1 LCSLFTSKKE
11 GKIVATETSQK
22 QLRWYNIALLA
33 FVAVWGLGNVVNN
46 FYNQGL
52 TVVVSWILIM
62 ILYFVPYTLMVGQL
76 GATFATEGGG
86 VSSWIQNLS
95 GKRLAFFAA
104 WTYWVVHV
112 PYLAQKPQTIL
123 IAFSWLFQ
131 SNGSFV
137 KTANALVVQ
146 LLCLV
151 LFFIFLWMSSRGITT
166 LNRLGSI
173 AGSAM
178 FVLSILFIILGVSA
192 PMMTGSSIATAH
204 MDQLSSYIPKFDLN
218 YLTTI
223 AMLVFAV
230 GGAEKIS
237 PYVNKTHDPAKEFP
251 KGMIALAIM
260 VAVSAVLGSFAM
272 GMIFDAHHLPAD
284 LYANGAYMAFQRLG
298 AFYHVGN
305 LFMWIYAIANAM
317 ASMAALAVSIDAPLR
332 MLLEDADPHFVP
344 KALSKKNKR
353 GVYTNG
359 YLMTA
364 ILVGIIIVLPALGIK
379 GMNDF
384 YGWLLNLNAIV
395 MPMRYLFVFLAYM
408 LLSRQLDKFHST
420 YMFMKHK
427 TGGFVVGLWCFL
439 FTAFACVLGMIP
451 KGAFVHSV
459 AGWWFQ
465 FGLNIVTPIGLLAL
479 GLLLPLIARRH
490 ELTEDIGRKL

>member
-1 LCSLFTSKKE
+1 MF
-11 GKIVATETSQK
+11 VAAEQK

-52 TVVVSWILIM
+52 KVIVSWILIM

-76 GATFATEGGG
+76 GATFPAEGGG
-86 VSSWIQNLS
+86 VTSWIEKLS
-95 GKRLAFFAA
+95 GKKLAFFAA

-112 PYLAQKPQTIL
+112 PYLAQKPQAIL

-137 KTANALVVQ
+137 NSNKGMMVQ

-151 LFFIFLWMSSRGITT
+151 LFLFFMWMSSRGITT

-178 FVLSILFIILGVSA
+178 FILSILFILLGVSA
-192 PMMTGSSIATAH
+192 PMMTGSTIATAH

-223 AMLVFAV
+223 GMLIFAV

-260 VAVSAVLGSFAM
+260 VAISAVLGSFAM

-298 AFYHVGN
+298 DFYHVGN
-305 LFMWIYAIANAM
+305 LFMWVYAVTNAM

-332 MLLEDADPHFVP
+332 MLLADADPHFVP
-344 KALSKKNKR
+344 QALSKKNKH
-353 GVYTNG
+353 GVYING
-359 YLMTA
+359 YVMTA
-364 ILVGIIIVLPALGIK
+364 ILVGIIIVLPAFGIK
-379 GMNDF
+379 GMNDL

-395 MPMRYLFVFLAYM
+395 MPIRYLFVFLAYM
-408 LLSRQLDKFHST
+408 MLSRQLKKFHSDYT
-420 YMFMKHK
+420 FTKSK
-427 TGGFVVGLWCFL
+427 TVGFIVGLWCFL
-439 FTAFACVLGMIP
+439 FTAFGCILGMIP
-451 KGAFVHSV
+451 KAGFVHDV
-459 AGWWFQ
+459 TGWWFQ
-465 FGLNIVTPIGLLAL
+465 LGLNIITPIGLLAL
-479 GLLLPLIARRH
+479 GLLLPIIARRH
-490 ELTEDIGRKL
+490 EIAEKL